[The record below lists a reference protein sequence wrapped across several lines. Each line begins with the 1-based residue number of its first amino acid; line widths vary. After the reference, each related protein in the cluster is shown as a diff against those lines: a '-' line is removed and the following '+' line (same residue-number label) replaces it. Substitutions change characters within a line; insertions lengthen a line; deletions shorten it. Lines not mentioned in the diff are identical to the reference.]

1 MTRIFVI
8 LTLFAFCI
16 SNSLLAQQDEWE
28 LKKNKNSVKVW
39 TRAVPGYSL
48 KQYRAACLINA
59 DADSVFNFIID
70 FDKRTSWYSANTN
83 CEVLHKSG
91 NSEFIVYYVYA
102 APWPIDNRD
111 IISKAMCNKE
121 PDGSYLIQHSAIAN
135 YIPREKN
142 YVRIE
147 KATGLWK
154 IRQID
159 ENTTEVFMEGKSN
172 AGGDVPE
179 WLANMFVEDNPFKSL
194 TNLKEHFEVQ

>member
-1 MTRIFVI
+1 MTRFFIAVI
-8 LTLFAFCI
+8 LLAFC
-16 SNSLLAQQDEWE
+16 SANSLVAQDNKWE
-28 LKKNKNSVKVW
+28 LKKSKNSVRVW
-39 TRAVPGYSL
+39 TKKAPGYTL

-59 DADSVFNFIID
+59 NADSVYNFIID
-70 FDKRTSWYSANTN
+70 FDKRTSWYSDNTI
-83 CEVLHKSG
+83 CKVLHKSG
-91 NSEFIVYYVYA
+91 NSEFIVYYAYG
-102 APWPIDNRD
+102 APWPVDDRD
-111 IISKAMCNKE
+111 IISKSMCNKE

-154 IRQID
+154 IRQVD
-159 ENTTEVFMEGKSN
+159 KNTTEVFMEGKSN

>member
-1 MTRIFVI
+1 MTRLFIAVI
-8 LTLFAFCI
+8 LLAFC
-16 SNSLLAQQDEWE
+16 SANSLVAQDNKWE
-28 LKKNKNSVKVW
+28 LKKNKNSVRVW
-39 TRAVPGYSL
+39 TKKAPGYTL

-59 DADSVFNFIID
+59 DADSVYNFIID
-70 FDKRTSWYSANTN
+70 FDKRTSWYSDNTI
-83 CEVLHKSG
+83 CKVLHKSG
-91 NSEFIVYYVYA
+91 NSEFIVYYAYG
-102 APWPIDNRD
+102 APWPVDDRD
-111 IISKAMCNKE
+111 IISKSMCNKE

-154 IRQID
+154 IRQVD

-172 AGGDVPE
+172 AGGNVPE

>member
-1 MTRIFVI
+1 MTRIFITAI
-8 LTLFAFCI
+8 LLVFCSTSTLV
-16 SNSLLAQQDEWE
+16 AQENKWE
-28 LKKNKNSVKVW
+28 LKKNKNSVRVW
-39 TRAVPGYSL
+39 TKKAPGYTL

-59 DADSVFNFIID
+59 NADSVYNFIID
-70 FDKRTSWYSANTN
+70 FDKRTSWYSDNTI
-83 CEVLHKSG
+83 CKVLHKSG
-91 NSEFIVYYVYA
+91 NSEFIVYYAYG
-102 APWPIDNRD
+102 APWPVDDRD

-135 YIPREKN
+135 YIPREKD

-154 IRQID
+154 IRQVD